1 MKIRLERDVLA
12 EAVQWAARSLPVRP
26 SVPILAGLLV
36 RADADGV
43 TFSSFDYET
52 SAKISVKAEVSDEGQ
67 ALVSGRLLA
76 DISRSLPARPV
87 EITADDT
94 RVELVCGSARF
105 TLQTLPV
112 ADYPALPSMPEST
125 GTVPSDVFAQAV
137 AQVVVAAGRDEL
149 LPVFTGVR
157 VEIEGDT
164 ISLLATDRYRMAL
177 KELTWNPTATQV
189 SATALVPAKVLNDT
203 ARSMTAGEE
212 VTLSLASGATGDGI
226 IGFEGHGA
234 AGERQTTTRLLDGE
248 FPKVRHIM
256 NTAPTMNVRVSTAEA
271 IAAAK
276 RVALVAERNT
286 SLRMLVG
293 DGVVTLEAA
302 TGDQAQ
308 GSEAIE
314 ATIDQPGGGEP
325 AVTAAGFNPS
335 YLLDALGAFD
345 TPYVNFGFT
354 APSKPCQLTGLPS
367 LDARAADRLPPRD
380 HAHAPAASWAV
391 ARARSGPELRSSSS
405 LANEKRVR
413 SLVVQ
418 TGRLPCRRSRP
429 RNSVASPLGANGS
442 VRLTTIAGNHR
453 RSGACHAAGNGRAGS
468 DGRQHRAA
476 SDAQRTRV
484 RGLRRQPRVGQAA
497 RG

>member
-1 MKIRLERDVLA
+1 VKIRLERDIVA
-12 EAVQWAARSLPVRP
+12 EAVQWAARSLPMRP

-52 SAKISVKAEVSDEGQ
+52 SAQITVAATVTDEGA
-67 ALVSGRLLA
+67 ALISGRLLA
-76 DISRSLPARPV
+76 DISRSLPSKPV
-87 EITADDT
+87 DITADDT
-94 RVELVCGSARF
+94 RMEIVCGSARF

-112 ADYPALPSMPEST
+112 ADYPSLPTMPEAT

-137 AQVVVAAGRDEL
+137 SQVVVAAGRDEL

-177 KELTWNPTATQV
+177 KELTWNPSSTQI
-189 SATALVPAKVLNDT
+189 SATALVPAKVLNET
-203 ARSMTAGEE
+203 SRSMTAGEQ
-212 VTLSLASGATGDGI
+212 VTLSLAGGASGDGI

-234 AGERQTTTRLLDGE
+234 SGARQTTTRLLDGE

-256 NTAPTMNVRVSTAEA
+256 NTAAVLNVRVSTAEA

-286 SLRMLVG
+286 SLRMLIG

-308 GSEAIE
+308 ASESIE
-314 ATIDQPGGGEP
+314 ATVDQPGGGEQ
-325 AVTAAGFNPS
+325 AVTAAGFNPT

-345 TPYVNFGFT
+345 TPYVNFAFT
-354 APSKPCQLTGLPS
+354 APSKPCQLTGVPE
-367 LDARAADRLPPRD
+367 LDGEIRTDYRHVIMLMRLP
-380 HAHAPAASWAV
+380 
-391 ARARSGPELRSSSS
+391 G
-405 LANEKRVR
+405 
-413 SLVVQ
+413 
-418 TGRLPCRRSRP
+418 
-429 RNSVASPLGANGS
+429 
-442 VRLTTIAGNHR
+442 
-453 RSGACHAAGNGRAGS
+453 
-468 DGRQHRAA
+468 
-476 SDAQRTRV
+476 
-484 RGLRRQPRVGQAA
+484 
-497 RG
+497 

>member
-26 SVPILAGLLV
+26 SVPILAGLLI

-52 SAKISVKAEVSDEGQ
+52 SAKITVKGSVSDDGQ
-67 ALVSGRLLA
+67 TLVSGRLLA
-76 DISRSLPARPV
+76 DIARSLPAKPV
-87 EITADDT
+87 DITADDV

-112 ADYPALPSMPEST
+112 SDYPSLPSMPEAS
-125 GTVPSDVFAQAV
+125 GTVPSDAFAQAV

-177 KELTWNPTATQV
+177 KELTWNPSSTQI
-189 SATALVPAKVLNDT
+189 SATALVPARVLNDT

-212 VTLSLASGATGDGI
+212 VTLSLASAGAGEGI

-256 NTAPTMNVRVSTAEA
+256 NTPALMNVRVNTSELV
-271 IAAAK
+271 AAAR

-293 DGVVTLEAA
+293 DQMITLEAA

-308 GSEAIE
+308 ASEAIE
-314 ATIDQPGGGEP
+314 ANVAQSGVDQSGGDEP
-325 AVTAAGFNPS
+325 VVTAAGFNPS
-335 YLLDALGAFD
+335 YLLDALGVFD

-354 APSKPCQLTGLPS
+354 APSKPCQLTGLPD
-367 LDARAADRLPPRD
+367 LDSDPLTDYRHVIMLMRLP
-380 HAHAPAASWAV
+380 S
-391 ARARSGPELRSSSS
+391 
-405 LANEKRVR
+405 
-413 SLVVQ
+413 
-418 TGRLPCRRSRP
+418 
-429 RNSVASPLGANGS
+429 
-442 VRLTTIAGNHR
+442 
-453 RSGACHAAGNGRAGS
+453 
-468 DGRQHRAA
+468 
-476 SDAQRTRV
+476 
-484 RGLRRQPRVGQAA
+484 
-497 RG
+497 